1 MFMDIESSSNWQAVE
16 QISKGWSSDK
26 KYMIKTKSGEL
37 LLLRIADIE
46 QYDSKK
52 KEYDIITKYSKLGIN
67 MSMPIE
73 FGTCNDGKN
82 AYMLLSWI
90 EGKDLEEVLPQLSVD
105 EQYQLGRQAGT
116 ILRKLHSIEVELADI
131 PQNTKKDIKL
141 LQLARYEASNVRI

>member
-52 KEYDIITKYSKLGIN
+52 KEYEIITKYSKLGIN

-73 FGTCNDGKN
+73 FGTSNDGKN
-82 AYMLLSWI
+82 VYMLLSWI
-90 EGKDLEEVLPQLSVD
+90 EGKDLEEVLPRLSVD

-116 ILRKLHSIEVELADI
+116 ILRKLHSIEVDLEDI
-131 PQNTKKDIKL
+131 LMLPYDKKGA
-141 LQLARYEASNVRI
+141 QT

>member
-52 KEYDIITKYSKLGIN
+52 KEYEIITKYSKLGIN

-73 FGTCNDGKN
+73 F
-82 AYMLLSWI
+82 
-90 EGKDLEEVLPQLSVD
+90 
-105 EQYQLGRQAGT
+105 
-116 ILRKLHSIEVELADI
+116 
-131 PQNTKKDIKL
+131 
-141 LQLARYEASNVRI
+141 